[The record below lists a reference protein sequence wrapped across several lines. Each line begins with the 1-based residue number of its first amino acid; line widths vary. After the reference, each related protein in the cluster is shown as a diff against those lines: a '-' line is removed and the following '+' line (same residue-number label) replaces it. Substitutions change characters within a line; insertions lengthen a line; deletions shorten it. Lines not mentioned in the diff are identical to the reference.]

1 MSTGITTD
9 TAMASP
15 TTTYGLLARFKS
27 APDIYHAAE
36 AVRDAGFSQ
45 WDVYTPFPIHGMDAA
60 MGLKRSRVPL
70 FTLLGGFIGFFTG
83 MLIVWYMNG
92 FDYRLIVAGMPYFS
106 PIFPFPV
113 MYEMTILLAAFGT
126 LGGMF
131 LLNRLPQLYHPVMNY
146 DKWKS
151 LTDDQ
156 FAVVIEASDP
166 HYDGARTRAF
176 LAELGAEDI
185 VELPK

>member
-1 MSTGITTD
+1 MGSTIN

-15 TTTYGLLARFKS
+15 TSTYGLLARFKT

-36 AVRDAGFSQ
+36 AVRDAGFRQ

-60 MGLKRSRVPL
+60 MGLKRSRVPM
-70 FTLLGGFIGFFTG
+70 FTLAGGFTGFFLG
-83 MLIVWYMNG
+83 MFIVWYMNG
-92 FDYRLIVAGMPYFS
+92 FDYQLIVAGMPYFS
-106 PIFPFPV
+106 PVFPFPV

-131 LLNRLPQLYHPVMNY
+131 LLNRLPLFYHPVMNY
-146 DKWKS
+146 DKWKL

-166 HYDGARTRAF
+166 QYDPTRTRA
-176 LAELGAEDI
+176 LLEELGAEEI